1 MPFGAAIAL
10 WGAFRRVK
18 GDTLRY
24 YARTLGIPLLAGW
37 RKTPQGA
44 PGG

>member
-1 MPFGAAIAL
+1 MPFGTAIAL
-10 WGAFRRVK
+10 WVAFRRVK

-24 YARTLGIPLLAGW
+24 YARTLGNPLLAGW

-44 PGG
+44 RGG